1 MSSSQGGA
9 AAPRSWALKAAL
21 VLIAAGVAA
30 LLYVVFAAS
39 SKPQAQGLARFSEGA
54 LARLQVLDAPPA
66 QPAEAFSDG
75 AGGTGRLADYRGEVV
90 LVNLWATWCAPCM
103 AEMPTL
109 AALQRRFQGRGFK
122 VVPISVDSEGD
133 LAKARAELARL
144 SGGGLPFLADYSRAV
159 LFAVAAPGMPTTILY
174 DRQGREIAR
183 LAGEADWSSDEAA
196 ALIEAALA
204 GES

>member
-1 MSSSQGGA
+1 MGSSEGGA
-9 AAPRSWALKAAL
+9 AAPRTWALKAAL

-39 SKPQAQGLARFSEGA
+39 SKPEAQGLARFSEGA
-54 LARLQVLDAPPA
+54 LARLQVLDEPPA

-75 AGGTGRLADYRGEVV
+75 AGGGARLAEYRGQVV
-90 LVNLWATWCAPCM
+90 LVNIWATWCPPCM

-109 AALQRRFQGRGFK
+109 AALERRFEGRDFA
-122 VVPISVDSEGD
+122 VVPISVDSQADTE
-133 LAKARAELARL
+133 KARAALARM
-144 SGGGLPFLADYSRAV
+144 SEGRLPFLIDYSRAV

-183 LAGEADWSSDEAA
+183 LAGEADWSSEEAA
-196 ALIEAALA
+196 ALIEAAL
-204 GES
+204 GE